1 MHPDSKWQKF
11 SMAIILFQNNTSGV
25 VDEVTQI
32 ENRAMDGFSCRQ
44 QWVGVFPSLC
54 HMGKN
59 GILMQQT
66 GSMFDSAETNAIVE
80 YYGHLPSV
88 VFCICMILPYL
99 RAQSSKD
106 LLREPALHPHGSCLH
121 DSPQLT
127 KQVPI
132 RLVNNQSP
140 MSCIFG
146 VVVDFPH
153 ADNSITKTS
162 V

>member
-1 MHPDSKWQKF
+1 MAEVFDGNNFVSKQQ
-11 SMAIILFQNNTSGV
+11 AIRQSNNTSGVV

-32 ENRAMDGFSCRQ
+32 DNRAMGGFSC
-44 QWVGVFPSLC
+44 C
-54 HMGKN
+54 
-59 GILMQQT
+59 QQT
-66 GSMFDSAETNAIVE
+66 GWSFSFSLPHGQKWDIDATDRQHVWFSWNKYDCRVLWTPTQCGILHLYDS
-80 YYGHLPSV
+80 
-88 VFCICMILPYL
+88 PYL

-146 VVVDFPH
+146 VV